1 VVGNDTNNDNL
12 QVRKVDLINK
22 TDEAYLSYTN
32 FNLIAMIENAKRE
45 YPLLDQQIKQL
56 EEIVLNNQKISM
68 IEANELLYNNEIFTN
83 NYLPKSHLDT

>member
-1 VVGNDTNNDNL
+1 MVGNDNSNDDL

-56 EEIVLNNQKISM
+56 ENIVLNNQKINV
-68 IEANELLYNNEIFTN
+68 IEANELLYSNDIFVK
-83 NYLPKSHLDT
+83 NYLKDAL